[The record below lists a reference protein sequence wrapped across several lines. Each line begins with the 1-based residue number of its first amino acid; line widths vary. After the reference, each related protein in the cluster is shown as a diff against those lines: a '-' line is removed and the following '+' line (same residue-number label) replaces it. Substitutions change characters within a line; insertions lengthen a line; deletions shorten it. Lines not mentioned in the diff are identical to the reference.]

1 MRYLTLTVSLTALF
15 AMISPGAT
23 RPAIAWQGTAS
34 TPSNEEERFEAASIK
49 RTDPDAPS
57 GYALL
62 PGGRLDS
69 RGQTMAPIIAQA
81 YGIRATQLVGGPDW
95 MRQERYTIQTAAA
108 GSPDS
113 ARVALMLRHLL
124 EDRFKLVAHM
134 EKRELPAYALTVA
147 RPGRLGPKLKPRVP
161 PCETGKPLPPETVPE
176 FMQPICGPSRMG
188 GTVFLAAGIT
198 MTTFAQLITSLW
210 LNAPVVDR
218 TGLTGQ
224 YDVTLMNFVNQWTD
238 DPLKAEAS
246 DPNSAR
252 LPVAME
258 EQLGLKLEMRRE
270 VQDVLVI
277 ERLERPTE
285 N

>member
-1 MRYLTLTVSLTALF
+1 
-15 AMISPGAT
+15 
-23 RPAIAWQGTAS
+23 
-34 TPSNEEERFEAASIK
+34 
-49 RTDPDAPS
+49 
-57 GYALL
+57 
-62 PGGRLDS
+62 
-69 RGQTMAPIIAQA
+69 
-81 YGIRATQLVGGPDW
+81 
-95 MRQERYTIQTAAA
+95 
-108 GSPDS
+108 
-113 ARVALMLRHLL
+113 
-124 EDRFKLVAHM
+124 
-134 EKRELPAYALTVA
+134 VA

-161 PCETGKPLPPETVPE
+161 PCETGNSLPPETVPE

-246 DPNSAR
+246 DPDSAR

-270 VQDVLVI
+270 LQDVLVI
-277 ERLERPTE
+277 ERIERPTE